1 MDPIA
6 SFSGLASGIQWQD
19 MIDQIMKLEAARS
32 VDPLKTRY
40 GKQNAR
46 IDAWKTYEGLVSKLR
61 SASISL
67 RDGSSFG
74 IYKSTAGLSPA
85 GRALISAT
93 ASTTATP
100 GNYRVEV
107 IELAKAEKLNGR
119 IESSTTTALG
129 LGGQF
134 FINGRNVD
142 LAATDT
148 LSDVRDKINAVN
160 SGASASG
167 VTATILS
174 TGTDSHRLILTAD
187 QTGSR
192 GVELVDSASSGGVLQ
207 QLGITDGIL
216 AANTSLTD
224 SSRTESQRFTSSA
237 TQLASMLGVSPAPAQ
252 TSIKIDGQKIEVDL
266 ANDTLIDIMN
276 RVVAAGGAASLVQ
289 ETVGGRTQVR
299 LSVGGTVE
307 ADTDVGV
314 DAAASQRVV
323 ELLGF
328 QRSGHASEITAG
340 SDAVAS
346 IDGFR
351 VTRRS
356 NVISDAIA
364 GVTINLLAAETT
376 GRTSSTTGGA
386 LAVTVDPM
394 TISAG
399 TYAVNFEATT
409 SRLASIL
416 GASLAI
422 TSQTGVDSGAIA
434 DGSYAIDFTST
445 IDRTTSADPNLTI
458 TSAPGSVAAG
468 VYAVEA
474 TVTRSQSSTNGSL
487 SATTAGTSV
496 AAGDYAV
503 SLTTTRSTSA
513 SPNLAVTSAG
523 SSVAAGTYAVNI
535 TQAARQATATG
546 STALASTYTTGDTVT
561 ILDNV
566 TGKSATITLTN
577 GETLADVT
585 NKMNTAFIA
594 NGMEMTA
601 TDDGT
606 GKLKLVG
613 DDFGSAASFKVTT
626 SHNRVTTGLGLGA
639 TVTGTTY
646 TGQNVAGT
654 IGGIAASGT
663 GQTLTGSGALSGL
676 VVNYT
681 GTTTGAVGNVT
692 ITDTVTAGTINGA
705 AATWNAGSGT
715 LTSATGLVLT
725 YAGAAPAGSLAG
737 PTTASVGTVTLTDQ
751 ITGGTLGGVAAAWD
765 AGTSTFTSP
774 DGLAVQY
781 SGAVPTGSLATAT
794 TVALGNATVTDFEE
808 ITGGTIGGQAATWDA
823 LTQTLTANAGTT
835 LEGLSIAYSGAA
847 TSGVVGSVEVDSTTT
862 LDGVTIGGE
871 AADWDPV
878 TGNIRGRTGSRFD
891 ALEMSY
897 SGPAS
902 YAGTTQPG
910 HVGDLVIAGDVSVDL
925 TISRDTGG
933 TVAAIQAYAD
943 AYNGIRDFLATQQS
957 SGDVLA
963 TNGTLRS
970 TARSLTEVMLT
981 DIASLAGT
989 GFSRAT
995 SAGVSLDRD
1004 GKLTV
1009 DSATLTSVLQ
1019 SSPNDVKSLF
1029 GEIGDAM
1036 YEASDA
1042 IAASFS
1048 GTVASQIRFLEES
1061 NAALD
1066 LRIDDVEARLEVRR
1080 QSLIRQYTQ
1089 MESMISQIQSQGNWL
1104 SQQISSMQPKQ
1115 S

>member
-40 GKQNAR
+40 GTQNAR

-93 ASTTATP
+93 ASTTASP
-100 GNYRVEV
+100 GSYRVEV
-107 IELAKAEKLNGR
+107 IELARAEKLNGR
-119 IESSTTTALG
+119 IEASTTSALG

-160 SGASASG
+160 SGSSASG

-192 GVELVDSASSGGVLQ
+192 GIELVDSASSGGVLQ
-207 QLGITDGIL
+207 QLGITDGIV
-216 AANTSLTD
+216 AANTSPTD

-237 TQLASMLGVSPAPAQ
+237 NQLATMLGVSPAPAQ
-252 TSIKIDGQKIEVDL
+252 TSIKIDGQKIDVDL

-276 RVVAAGGAASLVQ
+276 RVVAAGGSANLVQ

-351 VTRRS
+351 VSRRT

-376 GRTSSTTGGA
+376 GRTASTTGGM
-386 LAVTVDPM
+386 LAVTLDPKS
-394 TISAG
+394 ISAG
-399 TYAVNFEATT
+399 TYGVTFEATT
-409 SRLASIL
+409 SRAAATL
-416 GASLAI
+416 GAGLAV
-422 TSQTGVDSGAIA
+422 TSDAGVQSGSIA
-434 DGSYAIDFTST
+434 DGSYAIDLST
-445 IDRTTSADPNLTI
+445 ATTRSTSADANLAV
-458 TSAPGSVAAG
+458 TSAPGTVASG
-468 VYAVEA
+468 TYAVEG
-474 TVTRSQSSTNGSL
+474 TVTRTQSSTNGSL
-487 SATTAGTSV
+487 SAVSAGSAV
-496 AAGDYAV
+496 AAGDYTAE
-503 SLTTTRSTSA
+503 LTVTRS
-513 SPNLAVTSAG
+513 VTADPGLTVAAAG
-523 SSVAAGTYAVNI
+523 TNVAAGTYAVNV
-535 TQAARQATATG
+535 TQAATRATATG
-546 STALASTYTTGDTVT
+546 SAAFASTYTTGDTVT
-561 ILDNV
+561 IADV
-566 TGKSATITLTN
+566 TSGTSAAISLTN
-577 GETLADVT
+577 GETLDALVT
-585 NKMNTAFIA
+585 KMNTAFSA
-594 NGMEMTA
+594 NGVRITA
-601 TDDGT
+601 VNNAGVLQLQHQDY
-606 GKLKLVG
+606 
-613 DDFGSAASFKVTT
+613 GSGSSIRVTN
-626 SHNRVTTGLGLGA
+626 SHNRVTTGLGIGSTIA
-639 TVTGTTY
+639 GTLY
-646 TGQNVAGT
+646 TGVNVAGT
-654 IGGIAASGT
+654 IGGLAAT
-663 GQTLTGSGALSGL
+663 GSAQTLTGSGALAGL
-676 VVNYT
+676 QVQAT
-681 GTTTGAVGNVT
+681 ASGNVT
-692 ITDTVTAGTINGA
+692 LTDSITGTINGA
-705 AATWNAGSGT
+705 AAAWDGATGT
-715 LTSATGLVLT
+715 LTGANGVVLD
-725 YAGAAPAGSLAG
+725 YAGAASNGAIAG
-737 PTTASVGTVTLTDQ
+737 PVVTTLGTVTLTDTV
-751 ITGGTLGGVAAAWD
+751 TGTIGGVAATWSA
-765 AGTSTFTSP
+765 ATQTFTDP

-781 SGAVPTGSLATAT
+781 AGSFGAGTLGSPTT
-794 TVALGNATVTDFEE
+794 TALGSVTVTDTTE
-808 ITGGTIGGQAATWDA
+808 ITGGTIGGQAATWDS
-823 LTQTLTANAGTT
+823 LTQTLTANAGTSV
-835 LEGLSIAYSGAA
+835 EGLSVAYSGPV
-847 TSGVVGSVEVDSTTT
+847 TSGSVGSVDVTTTTT
-862 LDGVTIGGE
+862 LDGVTIDGE
-871 AADWDPV
+871 AADWDAA
-878 TGNIRGRTGSRFD
+878 TGTIRGRTGSRFE

-902 YAGTTQPG
+902 YAGSTQPG
-910 HVGDLVIAGDVSVDL
+910 HVGDLVISGDVAVDL

-933 TVAAIQAYAD
+933 TVASIQAYAD
-943 AYNGIRDFLATQQS
+943 AYNGIRDFITKQQS
-957 SGDVLA
+957 SGDVLG

-970 TARSLTEVMLT
+970 TARSLTDVMLA

-989 GFSRAT
+989 GFSRAA
-995 SAGVSLDRD
+995 SAGVALDRD
-1004 GKLTV
+1004 GLLRV
-1009 DSATLTSVLQ
+1009 DSAALTAALTT
-1019 SSPNDVKSLF
+1019 SPNDVKALF
-1029 GEIGDAM
+1029 GEVGEAM

-1061 NAALD
+1061 NTALD
-1066 LRIDDVEARLEVRR
+1066 QRIDDVEARLEVRR
-1080 QSLIRQYTQ
+1080 QSMIRQYTQ

-1104 SQQISSMQPKQ
+1104 AQQISSMQPKQ